1 MFSSRL
7 CGCPALLA
15 TVALFQD
22 WIFFT
27 MRCFSRLCYFFT
39 IALFLLWVIIITL
52 FFTIELFF
60 KVELSRLLCF
70 LRLYFFRDCINTI
83 TLFSVVTYN
92 GIVATHSFFHV
103 PQFFLNILKKEGFP
117 WTDFIFSLEFCF
129 QFYAFA
135 VLSSR

>member
-7 CGCPALLA
+7 CACPALLA

-22 WIFFT
+22 WIFF
-27 MRCFSRLCYFFT
+27 YD
-39 IALFLLWVIIITL
+39 AL
-52 FFTIELFF
+52 FFTIVLFF
-60 KVELSRLLCF
+60 YDCAFFTLSYHHYVVFYDWAFFTIELSRLLCF

-83 TLFSVVTYN
+83 TLFSVVTYT

-103 PQFFLNILKKEGFP
+103 PQFFLNILRKEGFP

-129 QFYAFA
+129 QFYAFS